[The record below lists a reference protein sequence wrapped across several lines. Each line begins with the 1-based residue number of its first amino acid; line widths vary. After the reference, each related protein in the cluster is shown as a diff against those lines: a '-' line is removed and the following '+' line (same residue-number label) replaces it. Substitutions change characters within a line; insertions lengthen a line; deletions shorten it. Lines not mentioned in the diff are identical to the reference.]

1 MVAVAAAVVIV
12 VLSEFSRNFLNKRG
26 IKSSLHEGLTST
38 GCTGSDMGSLF
49 LEGTPAMFE
58 HTEEILPR
66 WSSSRKFDC
75 RSRGLG
81 NTTARCKSV
90 HLNPVLL
97 VPGRPFLRVT

>member
-1 MVAVAAAVVIV
+1 MV
-12 VLSEFSRNFLNKRG
+12 RR

-58 HTEEILPR
+58 HTEEI
-66 WSSSRKFDC
+66 
-75 RSRGLG
+75 